1 MNAKSSQTAI
11 AILNWNGKNL
21 LKRFLPSLTKYSKE
35 ANIYVIDNASTDDSI
50 LFLKENYPELKII
63 ENKQNFGF
71 AGGYNEGLKLIKED
85 YLILLNNDVEVTKNW
100 IPPLIELLQTKAEV
114 AAVQPKLKDLNKPDY
129 FEYAGAAGGFIDQLG
144 YPFCRGRLFDELEK
158 DKGQYN
164 DTCEIFWA
172 SGACLA
178 LKRQVFMNLGGFDED
193 YFAHQ
198 EEIDLCWR
206 FKNFGYKI
214 MYTPNSQVY
223 HLGGGSLN
231 AQNPKKT
238 FLNFRNSL
246 FNLVK
251 NAPKKLTI
259 LIISRVLIDSSAI
272 LYFAFKLQLK
282 HALAIVSAY
291 VSFIKLYS
299 KIKSKRREV
308 FSSEKYFRV
317 KSIVWHKFFWRIK
330 SYEALTSKKC

>member
-35 ANIYVIDNASTDDSI
+35 ANIFVIDNASTDDSI
-50 LFLKENYPELKII
+50 LFLKENYPELNII
-63 ENKQNFGF
+63 KNKQNFGF

-282 HALAIVSAY
+282 HSLAIVSAY

-317 KSIVWHKFFWRIK
+317 KSIVWHKFFWKIK
-330 SYEALTSKKC
+330 SFKALTSKKC

>member
-1 MNAKSSQTAI
+1 MNANLPQTAV

-21 LKRFLPSLTKYSKE
+21 LQRFLPSLTKYSKE
-35 ANIYVIDNASTDDSI
+35 ASIYVIDNASTDDSI
-50 LFLKENYPELKII
+50 LFLKENYPEVNII
-63 ENKQNFGF
+63 KNKHNFGF

-100 IPPLIELLQTKAEV
+100 IPPLIKLLQTQAKV

-144 YPFCRGRLFDELEK
+144 YPFCRGRLFNELEK

-164 DTCEIFWA
+164 DTIEIFWA
-172 SGACLA
+172 SGACFA
-178 LKRQVFMNLGGFDED
+178 VKREIFMNLGGFDED

-214 MYTPNSQVY
+214 MYTANSQVY

-246 FNLVK
+246 FNIIK
-251 NAPKKLTI
+251 NTPKRITR
-259 LIISRVLIDSSAI
+259 LIILRILIDSLAVI
-272 LYFAFKLQLK
+272 YFLFKLQLK
-282 HALAIVSAY
+282 HAFAVVEAY
-291 VSFIKLYS
+291 ISFFKLYS
-299 KIKSKRREV
+299 NIKHKRREV
-308 FSSEKYFRV
+308 FSSEQYFKV
-317 KSIVWHKFFWRIK
+317 KSIVWHKFFCKI
-330 SYEALTSKKC
+330 SNFEELTSKKC